1 MLYII
6 TGQTATGKTKLALE
20 IAKKENGEL
29 INCDSRQVYKELD
42 IITGKDLEPNTS
54 FKLIKKK
61 GDFEIGY
68 YPFYGTKIWLYD
80 VVAPDKRFSSFDW
93 KNLALEVIK
102 DILKRGK
109 TPIIVGGTYLY
120 IYHLLYKI
128 HTEGIKP
135 DLKLRESLEKKS
147 LEELQKILQDLDSNL
162 WEKLTESDKK
172 NRLRLIRKI
181 EISKAG
187 AKIPQKIDT
196 SKIYLLEKLGEEYKG
211 LKVKII
217 GLKFKVKSALKE
229 KIKKRVEKRL
239 EQGAIE
245 ETKKLLEKYGPNAPG
260 LNTIGYKQL
269 IKYLSG
275 EYSIEQAINEW
286 TKKELQY
293 AKRQYAFMK
302 RDRNIIWTELD
313 KARRS

>member
-1 MLYII
+1 MKTIII

-20 IAKKENGEL
+20 IAKKEDGEL

-42 IITGKDLEPNTS
+42 IITGKDLEPNTN
-54 FKLIKKK
+54 FKLVKKK
-61 GDFEIGY
+61 GSFEIGY

-80 VVAPDKRFSSFDW
+80 AVAPDKRFSSFDW

-120 IYHLLYKI
+120 LYHLIYKI

-135 DLKLRESLEKKS
+135 NLKLRESLEKKS
-147 LEELQKILQDLDSNL
+147 LEELQEILKNLDPNL
-162 WEKLTESDKK
+162 WNKLTESDKK
-172 NRLRLIRKI
+172 NKLRLIRKI
-181 EISKAG
+181 EIAKAG
-187 AKIPQKIDT
+187 IHLPQKIDT
-196 SKIYLLEKLGEEYKG
+196 SKIYLPEKLGEEFKE
-211 LKVKII
+211 LKIKII
-217 GLKFKVKSALKE
+217 GLKFKDKSALKE

-239 EQGAIE
+239 KQGAIE

-260 LNTIGYKQL
+260 LNTIGYNQL

-275 EYSIEQAINEW
+275 EYSLEEAINEW
-286 TKKELQY
+286 VKKELQY
-293 AKRQYAFMK
+293 AKRQYTFMK
-302 RDRNIIWTELD
+302 KDSNISWSSID
-313 KARRS
+313 

>member
-1 MLYII
+1 MKTIII
-6 TGQTATGKTKLALE
+6 TGQTATGKTRLALE
-20 IAKKENGEL
+20 LAKKENGEL
-29 INCDSRQVYKELD
+29 INCDSRQVYKKLD
-42 IITGKDLEPNTS
+42 IITGKDLEPGTN
-54 FKLIKKK
+54 FHLVKKI

-80 VVAPDKRFSSFDW
+80 AVGPEKRFSSFDW

-102 DILKRGK
+102 NILKREK

-135 DLKLRESLEKKS
+135 DLKLRQNLEKKS
-147 LEELQKILQDLDSNL
+147 LEELQKILKDLNPTL
-162 WEKLTESDKK
+162 WKKLTESDKK

-181 EISKAG
+181 EIAKAG
-187 AKIPQKIDT
+187 IQIPQKIDT
-196 SKIYLLEKLGEEYKG
+196 SKIYLPEKLGGEYKG
-211 LKVKII
+211 IKVKII
-217 GLKFKVKSALKE
+217 GLKFKDKNALEE

-245 ETKKLLEKYGPNAPG
+245 ETKKLLQKYGPEAPG

-275 EYSIEQAINEW
+275 EYPLEKAVEEW
-286 TKKELQY
+286 IKKELQY

-302 RDRNIIWTELD
+302 KDTNIKWKQL
-313 KARRS
+313 